1 MEMFRHLGLTLALL
15 RGLRRRSQ
23 TDVAREAGIG
33 KSQLSKYEGGK
44 ELPKLDSLAKILDVL
59 DVTPLGFFYTLDL
72 IERRAKDV
80 PIAGVS
86 VADASVLFARSGE
99 ALSRLLEDTMRLHE
113 VLAEE
118 RLLLQMPELARMID
132 DDAAQG

>member
-1 MEMFRHLGLTLALL
+1 METFRHLGLTLALL

-23 TDVAREAGIG
+23 VDVAREAGIG

-59 DVTPLGFFYTLDL
+59 EVTPLGFFYTLHL
-72 IERRAKDV
+72 IERRVTDTPV
-80 PIAGVS
+80 AGVPVS
-86 VADASVLFARSGE
+86 DASVLFARSGE
-99 ALSRLLEDTMRLHE
+99 ALNRLLEDAMRLHG

-118 RLLLQMPELARMID
+118 RLLLQMPKLAEVGRD
-132 DDAAQG
+132 DDG